1 MSVET
6 LVTEDRL
13 ARLEERLE
21 QVVGHLEA
29 MNKRLDTVVALA
41 EQQQAA
47 RLARRDLTQAL
58 TPVANDLYGV
68 LVDELTDLEQVL
80 TADELVTL
88 LRRLAWNVRNL
99 NRLLTWLESL
109 MDLADAAAPIARDAY
124 GEVARLAEE
133 ADRRGY
139 VPFFLELG
147 YVLDRIVTGFTPEDV
162 RQLGDHVVLILNTVK
177 QLTQPQMMHLLNNL
191 TSSLQAAEQEA
202 EEMPT
207 DLRSLLRLMRD
218 PQVRRG
224 LAVALATLRGMAPE
238 DNEGNGKQTQGG
250 EP

>member
-1 MSVET
+1 MSAET
-6 LVTEDRL
+6 LVAEDRL

-21 QVVGHLEA
+21 KVVDHLEA
-29 MNKRLDTVVALA
+29 MNERLEIVVTFA

-47 RLARRDLTQAL
+47 QLARRDLTQAL
-58 TPVANDLYGV
+58 TPVTNDLYGV
-68 LVDELTDLEQVL
+68 LVDELTDLERVL

-88 LRRLAWNVRNL
+88 LRRLAWNVHNI
-99 NRLLTWLESL
+99 NCLLTWLESL
-109 MDLADAAAPIARDAY
+109 MDLADVVAPIARDAY
-124 GEVARLAEE
+124 EEAARLAEE

-162 RQLGDHVVLILNTVK
+162 RQLGDHVVLILNTVR

-202 EEMPT
+202 EQIPT
-207 DLRSLLRLMRD
+207 DFRTLWRLLND
-218 PQVRRG
+218 PEIRRG
-224 LAVALATLRGMAPE
+224 LVVLLTTLRGIAPE
-238 DNEGNGKQTQGG
+238 KGNVDEHKV
-250 EP
+250 